1 MHLIKLLVCLTRFLP
16 GLGSLH
22 FVSRPLFTPR
32 LFFHPWALL
41 PTCFLSHPSYISS
54 SDQAIVLGLRIFT
67 CWQLR
72 PREQLIMRIIAAKI
86 SISTTLY
93 NLWCYIHQRR
103 HPTVY
108 STCGCPILRRCCEH
122 LFGQGYYGDGL
133 LESQN

>member
-1 MHLIKLLVCLTRFLP
+1 MRASINSMKREKSSPQIFVLIIQQLHLIKLLVCLTRFLP
-16 GLGSLH
+16 DLESLH

-41 PTCFLSHPSYISS
+41 PTCFLSQPSYISS

-72 PREQLIMRIIAAKI
+72 PREELIMRIIAAKM
-86 SISTTLY
+86 SITTTLY

-103 HPTVY
+103 HFFQQFSGFV
-108 STCGCPILRRCCEH
+108 
-122 LFGQGYYGDGL
+122 
-133 LESQN
+133 